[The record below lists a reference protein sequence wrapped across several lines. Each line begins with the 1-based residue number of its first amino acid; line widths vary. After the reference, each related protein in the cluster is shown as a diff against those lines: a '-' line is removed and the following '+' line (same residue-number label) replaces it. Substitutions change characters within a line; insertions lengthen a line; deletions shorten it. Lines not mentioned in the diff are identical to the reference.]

1 MKVLINFFLYLFNK
15 KHKSLNKIIMKKMF
29 TILTAVFTFV
39 ASQTMTAQ
47 TIVDAAVSN
56 ENFTTLVTALKA
68 ADLVD
73 ALQGDGPFTVFA
85 PTNDAFAKIDAATLK
100 SLLQP
105 ENVKALT
112 NILTFH
118 VVSGKLAASDVV
130 AALKKGKGKVELKA
144 LNGQTLTVLQKDG
157 KIWLQDQNGNY
168 SEIVATDV
176 MGSNG
181 VIHVIDSVVMPK

>member
-1 MKVLINFFLYLFNK
+1 
-15 KHKSLNKIIMKKMF
+15 MKKIAFIF
-29 TILTAVFTFV
+29 TLLLAVSF
-39 ASQTMTAQ
+39 SQKTQAQ

-56 ENFTTLVTALKA
+56 ENFTTLVAALKA
-68 ADLVD
+68 ADLVG

-85 PTNDAFAKIDAATLK
+85 PTNDAFAKIDEATLK

-118 VVSGKLAASDVV
+118 VVSGKLAAADVV
-130 AALKKGKGKVELKA
+130 AALKKGNGTVELKA
-144 LNGQTLTVLQKDG
+144 LNGETLTVLQKDG

-181 VIHVIDSVVMPK
+181 VIHVINSVVMPK